1 MVNFKFKIKL
11 TLSSLSQKD
20 ALYQVRIIGIKSK
33 LGVGEGDRV
42 EK

>member
-20 ALYQVRIIGIKSK
+20 ALYQVRIIGIKTASW
-33 LGVGEGDRV
+33 GWGRGTE
-42 EK
+42 